1 MHVYMCVF
9 VYSVLVYC
17 CVCTC
22 TYMQYKYIL
31 LLGMHACERVQ
42 FSNILLAAASRL
54 LHTNGPK
61 WYTNDDG
68 YVCTYIANHC

>member
-1 MHVYMCVF
+1 
-9 VYSVLVYC
+9 
-17 CVCTC
+17 
-22 TYMQYKYIL
+22 
-31 LLGMHACERVQ
+31 MHACERVQ